1 MAGFAELLQEAP
13 RKKSYLRTPAEWAEV
28 EKRCAAN
35 HAKFLV
41 VLRKYQ
47 PDGVPQKKD
56 EIPAGASMPPV
67 LSEIAGH
74 GGLAREV
81 KEDRSLERKECP
93 LSNKESTDVFDDFL
107 ETSKPK
113 VVESVPKATPPESS
127 KDSKQKH
134 ESAFDPME
142 GFSIEEFNR
151 EILPIVSTSLQALME
166 RDYEAMRQE
175 AMEHTPPFLVRGADV
190 NVNILNDKIA
200 EVQRAKDVL
209 YNFIQKLNPDIQW
222 LEHSL
227 SLIMELGLIHSGAS
241 NKEKRC
247 AQVKYVMKDA
257 YIQLFIAQRAY
268 DTIKISLDRMDS
280 QHSALRGLVSC
291 LQERNAEISRGC
303 YPMAYAE
310 NSGMAENINP
320 NVEQKLL
327 VEESKQTESKA
338 APVSP
343 KNDLPFD
350 VDTKKDVSHLDD
362 FNPKPGRKRNTEP
375 GFSDF

>member
-1 MAGFAELLQEAP
+1 MPAFADLLQEPP
-13 RKKSYLRTPAEWAEV
+13 RKKSYLRTREEWSEV
-28 EKRCAAN
+28 EKKCEAN
-35 HAKFLV
+35 HSKFLV
-41 VLRKYQ
+41 ELKKYQ
-47 PDGVPQKKD
+47 QSCVPAKKG
-56 EIPAGASMPPV
+56 EIPAGANIPPV

-74 GGLAREV
+74 VGLAREA

-93 LSNKESTDVFDDFL
+93 LSAKESTDVFDDFL
-107 ETSKPK
+107 ETSKLK
-113 VVESVPKATPPESS
+113 VESVQKATLPESP

-134 ESAFDPME
+134 DASTFDPME
-142 GFSIEEFNR
+142 GFSIDEFNR
-151 EILPIVSTSLQALME
+151 EILPIVSTSLQALMS
-166 RDYEAMRQE
+166 RDYEAMRKE
-175 AMEHTPPFLVRGADV
+175 ATEHTVPFLIRGAEV

-209 YNFIQKLNPDIQW
+209 FSFIEKLTPDINW

-241 NKEKRC
+241 NKEKRS

-257 YIQLFIAQRAY
+257 YIQLFVAQRAY
-268 DTIKISLDRMDS
+268 DAIKISLDRMDS

-303 YPMAYAE
+303 YPRAYAE
-310 NSGMAENINP
+310 SSGMADGSISIGAE
-320 NVEQKLL
+320 VKRL
-327 VEESKQTESKA
+327 VEESKQIEA
-338 APVSP
+338 AP

-350 VDTKKDVSHLDD
+350 VDKKDVSHLDD
-362 FNPKPGRKRNTEP
+362 FNPKAGRKRNTEP